1 MDIYV
6 VDIETTGL
14 TGLPKNLVV
23 EIAIMR
29 ANVLKQKITQ
39 VYHSIIHYDTSTW
52 DDNLLNSWIFRKGT
66 LSVDEIQNAEKDLTT
81 VTEEVRQILAGKF
94 IAAYNNAF
102 DFDKFLRHNPWNITE
117 ESNKTKTAPCVML
130 SASEYL
136 RPSGKK
142 YKNRNYKL
150 AHSRRRLLSKNTE
163 SISTNKELE
172 EKIGE
177 FEEHRA
183 NYDAFYTACILLEL
197 YKRKQYRIIPQI
209 YYAHSMNIYRKKQ
222 EKRELKLIK
231 KVFPEADIINPAKYE
246 KKWKDSS
253 GKEIMKKCLDL
264 LSKSDIV
271 VFSALELDNG
281 HFVGR
286 GVFIEVKFAEELGKE
301 VYFLR
306 EYLDNIFLLEMYD
319 ENDWTSKFGK
329 VKFKK

>member
-14 TGLPKNLVV
+14 TGLPKDLVV

-52 DDNLLNSWIFRKGT
+52 DDNLLNSWIFGKGI

-81 VTEEVRQILAGKF
+81 VTEEVYQILAGKF

-102 DFDKFLRHNPWNITE
+102 DFDKFLRHNPWNINE
-117 ESNKTKTAPCVML
+117 ESSKTKTAPCVML

-136 RPSGKK
+136 RPPGKK
-142 YKNRNYKL
+142 YKNRIYKL
-150 AHSRRRLLSKNTE
+150 AHSRRKLLSKNTE
-163 SISTNKELE
+163 SIIINKELE
-172 EKIGE
+172 EKIRE

-209 YYAHSMNIYRKKQ
+209 YYAHSMNIYGKRQ

-231 KVFPEADIINPAKYE
+231 KIFPEADIINPAKYE

-271 VFSALELDNG
+271 IFSAIELDNG

-286 GVFIEVKFAEELGKE
+286 GVYIEVKFAEELGKE

-306 EYLDNIFLLEMYD
+306 EHLDNIFLLEMHD
-319 ENDWTSKFGK
+319 ENDWIAKFGK